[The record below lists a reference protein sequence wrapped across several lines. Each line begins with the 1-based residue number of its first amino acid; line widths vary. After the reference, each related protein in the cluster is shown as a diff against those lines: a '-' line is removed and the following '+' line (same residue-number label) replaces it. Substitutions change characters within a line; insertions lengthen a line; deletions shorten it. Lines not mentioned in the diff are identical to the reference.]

1 MKLSKGSTICVGFHQ
16 ILVECEDV
24 YSVSIREVLQ
34 EVVHVCVMKM
44 GLGEVCVL

>member
-24 YSVSIREVLQ
+24 YSVSIREV
-34 EVVHVCVMKM
+34 VHVCEMKM
-44 GLGEVCVL
+44 CLGEVCVL